1 MTTLVRAGSATPPQ
15 GDGPDPVRRPSGT
28 TVLVWALLTL
38 LLGIAVPLAPV
49 TVQDTTVTWPDPA
62 AAAGGPVSTQLALN
76 PPRPLG
82 FSATVPCT
90 ALRAGGNVLST
101 MPVDAGGGGLV
112 LASTGT
118 QAALTVSGH
127 DRRGRPGARG
137 RLPPRRHRGRGGP
150 AGDPGRRAP
159 AAGVRGLRGR
169 PAAPDVPAHHEHRR
183 DARRRGP
190 GRDGAHRRPLR
201 LGPRAR

>member
-1 MTTLVRAGSATPPQ
+1 M
-15 GDGPDPVRRPSGT
+15 
-28 TVLVWALLTL
+28 LVWALLTVV
-38 LLGIAVPLAPV
+38 LGIAVPLAPV

-101 MPVDAGGGGLV
+101 LPADAGGGGLL

-118 QAALTVSGH
+118 RPPSRSPA
-127 DRRGRPGARG
+127 RRSRPGRCPRATAG
-137 RLPPRRHRGRGGP
+137 SSSPPT
-150 AGDPGRRAP
+150 RRAC
-159 AAGVRGLRGR
+159 G
-169 PAAPDVPAHHEHRR
+169 
-183 DARRRGP
+183 
-190 GRDGAHRRPLR
+190 
-201 LGPRAR
+201 